1 MNIKRWIKNIGR
13 EYKEGEV
20 YEFPIYEI
28 KIKKEFQ
35 RKQPGLEKMIEKD
48 QYYIEN
54 QRFKEII
61 VLDENR
67 VLQDGY
73 TTYLLAKKHEFNFAP
88 VMFVYED

>member
-1 MNIKRWIKNIGR
+1 MNLKRWFKNIGR

-35 RKQPGLEKMIEKD
+35 RKQPGLKKMIEKN
-48 QYYIEN
+48 QYYLEN

-61 VLDENR
+61 VLDKNR
-67 VLQDGY
+67 ILQDGY
-73 TTYLLAKKHEFNFAP
+73 TTYLLAKKHGVNFVP
-88 VMFVYED
+88 VTFAYED